1 MRLFE
6 VNSRKYMIE
15 VNIMKKAVAM
25 MMTAAMGISVLAG
38 CGSSSSEA
46 ASSTVSSA
54 VSEQASAVSS
64 AAEESAPE
72 TSAASVAE
80 TTGEYK
86 LATEGVMTM
95 GTNATFPPYE
105 FYDGDTVVGIDAEIC
120 QAIAE
125 KLGLTLEIVDMDF
138 NSLVTAVQ
146 SGKIDISAAG
156 MTVRE
161 DRLVNVDFTDSYS
174 TGVQVVI
181 VPEDSD
187 IASVDDLAGKLIG
200 VQDATTGHIYCSD
213 DFGEENVVA
222 YNSGAVA
229 VQALKDGKVDC
240 VVIDQEPA
248 KNFVQVNEGLKIL
261 ETEYVTEDYAIAVAK
276 DNTALKDAIN
286 TAMAELKTDGTIQS
300 ILDKYISAE

>member
-54 VSEQASAVSS
+54 VSEQASAASS

-86 LATEGVMTM
+86 LATEGVLTM